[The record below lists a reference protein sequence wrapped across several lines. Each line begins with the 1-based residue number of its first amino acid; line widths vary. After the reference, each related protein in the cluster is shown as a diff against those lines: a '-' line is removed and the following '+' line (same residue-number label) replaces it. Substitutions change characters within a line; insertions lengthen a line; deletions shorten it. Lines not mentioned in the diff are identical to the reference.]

1 VIPRKLVLLC
11 VTLDFI
17 FDIDGKILF
26 QEVID
31 NEMGML
37 MFSGHLNWQESR
49 FFVDVG
55 CKLQA
60 KQRNY

>member
-1 VIPRKLVLLC
+1 MIPRKLVLLC

-17 FDIDGKILF
+17 FDIDRKILF

-37 MFSGHLNWQESR
+37 MFCGHLNWQESR

-60 KQRNY
+60 EESHY